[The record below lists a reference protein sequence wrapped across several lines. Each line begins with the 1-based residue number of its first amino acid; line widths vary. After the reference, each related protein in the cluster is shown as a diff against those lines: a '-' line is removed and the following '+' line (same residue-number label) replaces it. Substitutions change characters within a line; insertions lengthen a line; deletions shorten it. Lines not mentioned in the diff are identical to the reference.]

1 MRSAKSMATT
11 ENHTSV
17 KEVRHSEVLALM
29 LSVVAVILRMVVRV
43 RRAVRSGRNVSGWQ
57 GTRKLSMRV
66 LWLRYCSTTVSNN
79 RECSVY
85 VLSTTVSV
93 VYTCSQQP

>member
-57 GTRKLSMRV
+57 GTRKLSMRGTANDPFLLI
-66 LWLRYCSTTVSNN
+66 LWAVMRQRCGRDRAPSTAGGS
-79 RECSVY
+79 SW
-85 VLSTTVSV
+85 
-93 VYTCSQQP
+93 